1 MATSMR
7 QKKMRQ
13 KKKNA
18 VKQAKTETVSNVA
31 GKAL

>member
-1 MATSMR
+1 MATA
-7 QKKMRQ
+7 MRQ